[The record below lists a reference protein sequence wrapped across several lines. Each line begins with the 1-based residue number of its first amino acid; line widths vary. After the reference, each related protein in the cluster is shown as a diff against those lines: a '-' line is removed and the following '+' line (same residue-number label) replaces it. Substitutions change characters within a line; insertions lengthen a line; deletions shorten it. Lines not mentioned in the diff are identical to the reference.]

1 MYNKLYDEIKFIT
14 EDNVQVDIKLPGRVN
29 LIKGNSATGKTF
41 FVDLIQKI
49 LDVRSDYILNKY
61 NLRDNIKIFKD
72 TRDNLSLNKIT
83 NTLIIIDEA
92 DNIVT
97 PKIVKHINTD
107 VYNGNQYLIMTRAIT
122 GLRASQG
129 CIGEFIRDKN
139 KLYTKYRRQK

>member
-61 NLRDNIKIFKD
+61 NLRDNIKI
-72 TRDNLSLNKIT
+72 NKIV
-83 NTLIIIDEA
+83 TLLPIISEFQ
-92 DNIVT
+92 
-97 PKIVKHINTD
+97 KSE
-107 VYNGNQYLIMTRAIT
+107 NGFKKR
-122 GLRASQG
+122 
-129 CIGEFIRDKN
+129 KN
-139 KLYTKYRRQK
+139 YKT